1 MLKTTVRALS
11 VSISKPHIHLRVFK
25 DRNLGE
31 IVYTLG
37 PSLGVGGHEMRR
49 VWGMHLFMMNIFAFH
64 EELGDNV
71 PVWIDDGESLNRT
84 SVSKN
89 THSCF

>member
-1 MLKTTVRALS
+1 
-11 VSISKPHIHLRVFK
+11 
-25 DRNLGE
+25 
-31 IVYTLG
+31 
-37 PSLGVGGHEMRR
+37 
-49 VWGMHLFMMNIFAFH
+49 MHLFMMNIFVFH